1 MKKTNSTITN
11 PFSCPAEDC
20 GRKFPTQQK
29 LDEHIANRH
38 PNLRKKKKNIDELLD
53 HIKSLE
59 SYVEKEGN
67 ELREHL
73 DIPELPNY
81 DNILSDVSE
90 EESEEKEEPKKMIEP
105 EKKEE
110 GDNKPKDDK
119 IIEITDEMIGIGK
132 EYEDYED
139 IKEMN
144 LSKMKIASFLTKR
157 NINFTEITNL
167 RKIDLSFNIITYTYD
182 IRLFDKIQVC
192 ILNDNKIED
201 IGFCEY
207 LPELTILNVENNAIT
222 SITSLNKNKK
232 NLQTLKLSNN
242 KIQYKNSTLQ
252 TIKNLPSLT
261 ELTIENNPFLEEVFA
276 YRHLFISSYPNI
288 LELNN
293 TKITDLDRD
302 VSRRFMSEHSIKA
315 RPSSARQSEN
325 TNIKKEDM
333 IDNDNNVNPNKTM
346 TQFRVG
352 TTIITKTAYVPND
365 QEKKIE
371 KISQKKKKLLP
382 QIDMKSKENLEL
394 QRENKELKKI
404 IEEQKK
410 EIDNL
415 KIQVID
421 LTEVNKQ
428 YEEIINQQKA
438 KSESIKNNKDNDE
451 EKAKLRTQLEM
462 WKKEYC
468 DLLDKT
474 MSTNNN
480 TSNFSNEV
488 LRSHS
493 NFRSRPQTASTP
505 YRSGDFE
512 KIIKEI
518 SIMNRK
524 NSLDDSIEDDD
535 EEEEINTNIKK
546 EDIKEKEKE
555 EDEPEENI
563 EEGSEDSLGDIE
575 ELCRKSFADLKSMR
589 EEMKDLNQKIEEK
602 STVKGLIS
610 ERNNEKKEN
619 SLLTGKPVIIK
630 QRSTSKNKLKPLTKN
645 KGDNIKMMKNTLK

>member
-1 MKKTNSTITN
+1 MKKANSTNTN

-38 PNLRKKKKNIDELLD
+38 PELVKKKKNFDELLD

-59 SYVEKEGN
+59 TFVEKEGN

-90 EESEEKEEPKKMIEP
+90 EESEEKEEPKMMKEP
-105 EKKEE
+105 EKKKEE
-110 GDNKPKDDK
+110 ENKPKDDK
-119 IIEITDEMIGIGK
+119 IIEITDEMLGIGK
-132 EYEDYED
+132 EYEDYEN
-139 IKEMN
+139 IKEIN

-157 NINFTEITNL
+157 NVDFTEITNL

-182 IRLFDKIQVC
+182 IRLFDKIQIC
-192 ILNDNKIED
+192 ILNDNRIED

-207 LPELTILNVENNAIT
+207 LPELIFLNVENNAIT

-232 NLQTLKLSNN
+232 NLRTLKLSNN

-252 TIKNLPSLT
+252 TIKNLPSLE
-261 ELTIENNPFLEEVFA
+261 ELTIENNPFLQEIFA

-302 VSRRFMSEHSIKA
+302 VSRRFMAEHSIKA

-325 TNIKKEDM
+325 KNLKQEDM
-333 IDNDNNVNPNKTM
+333 INSDNNVNPNKTM

-352 TTIITKTAYVPND
+352 TTVITKTAYVPND
-365 QEKKIE
+365 QEKKTE
-371 KISQKKKKLLP
+371 KIAQKKKKLLP

-415 KIQVID
+415 KIQVLD

-428 YEEIINQQKA
+428 YEEMINQQKA
-438 KSESIKNNKDNDE
+438 KAEAMKSNKDIDE
-451 EKAKLRTQLEM
+451 EKAKLKSQLEM

-480 TSNFSNEV
+480 STNFSNEV

-493 NFRSRPQTASTP
+493 NFRTRPQTATTP

-512 KIIKEI
+512 KVIKEI

-524 NSLDDSIEDDD
+524 NSLDDSIEDE
-535 EEEEINTNIKK
+535 EEEEINTDVKK
-546 EDIKEKEKE
+546 EDIKEKEE
-555 EDEPEENI
+555 EEPEENI
-563 EEGSEDSLGDIE
+563 EEGSDDSLGDIE

-589 EEMKDLNQKIEEK
+589 EEMKDLNQKIDEK
-602 STVKGLIS
+602 TTVKGMIS

-630 QRSTSKNKLKPLTKN
+630 QRSSSKNKLKPLTK
-645 KGDNIKMMKNTLK
+645 KEPIKMMKNTLK

>member
-1 MKKTNSTITN
+1 MKKANSTNTN

-38 PNLRKKKKNIDELLD
+38 PELVKKKKNFDELLD

-59 SYVEKEGN
+59 TFVEKEGN

-90 EESEEKEEPKKMIEP
+90 EESEEKEEPKMMKEP
-105 EKKEE
+105 EKKKEE
-110 GDNKPKDDK
+110 ENKPKDDK
-119 IIEITDEMIGIGK
+119 IIEITDEMLGIGK
-132 EYEDYED
+132 EYEDYEN
-139 IKEMN
+139 IKEIN

-157 NINFTEITNL
+157 NVDFTEITNL

-182 IRLFDKIQVC
+182 IRLFDRIQIC
-192 ILNDNKIED
+192 ILNDNRIED

-207 LPELTILNVENNAIT
+207 LPELIFLNVENNAIT

-232 NLQTLKLSNN
+232 NLRTLKLSNN

-252 TIKNLPSLT
+252 TIKNLPSLE
-261 ELTIENNPFLEEVFA
+261 ELTIENNPFLQEIFA

-302 VSRRFMSEHSIKA
+302 VSRRFMAEHSIKA

-325 TNIKKEDM
+325 KNLKQEDM
-333 IDNDNNVNPNKTM
+333 INSDNNVNPNKTM

-352 TTIITKTAYVPND
+352 TTVITKTAYVPND
-365 QEKKIE
+365 QEKKTE
-371 KISQKKKKLLP
+371 KIAQKKKKLLP

-415 KIQVID
+415 KIQVLD

-428 YEEIINQQKA
+428 YEEMINQQKA
-438 KSESIKNNKDNDE
+438 KAEAMKSNKDIDE
-451 EKAKLRTQLEM
+451 EKAKLKSQLEM

-480 TSNFSNEV
+480 STNFSNEV

-493 NFRSRPQTASTP
+493 NFRTRPQTATTP

-512 KIIKEI
+512 KVIKEI

-524 NSLDDSIEDDD
+524 NSLNDSIEDE
-535 EEEEINTNIKK
+535 EEEEINTDVKK
-546 EDIKEKEKE
+546 EDIKEKEE
-555 EDEPEENI
+555 EEPEENI
-563 EEGSEDSLGDIE
+563 EGSDDSLGDIE

-589 EEMKDLNQKIEEK
+589 EEMKDLNQKIDEK
-602 STVKGLIS
+602 ATVKGMIS

-630 QRSTSKNKLKPLTKN
+630 QRSSSKNKLKPLTK
-645 KGDNIKMMKNTLK
+645 KEPIKMMKNTLK

>member
-1 MKKTNSTITN
+1 MKKTNSTNAN

-38 PNLRKKKKNIDELLD
+38 PALVKKKKNFDELLD

-59 SYVEKEGN
+59 TFVEKEGN

-73 DIPELPNY
+73 EIPELPNY

-90 EESEEKEEPKKMIEP
+90 EESEEKEEPKMIIEP

-110 GDNKPKDDK
+110 EENKPKDDK
-119 IIEITDEMIGIGK
+119 IIEITNEMLGIGK
-132 EYEDYED
+132 EYEDYD
-139 IKEMN
+139 NIKEIN

-157 NINFTEITNL
+157 NVDFTEITNL

-182 IRLFDKIQVC
+182 IRLFDKIQIC
-192 ILNDNKIED
+192 ILNDNRIED

-232 NLQTLKLSNN
+232 NLKTLKLSNN

-261 ELTIENNPFLEEVFA
+261 ELTIENNPFLNEVFA
-276 YRHLFISSYPNI
+276 YRHLFISSYQNI

-302 VSRRFMSEHSIKA
+302 VSRRFMAEHSIKA

-325 TNIKKEDM
+325 NNLKKEDM
-333 IDNDNNVNPNKTM
+333 IDTDNNVNPNKTM

-352 TTIITKTAYVPND
+352 TTVITKTAYVPND
-365 QEKKIE
+365 QEKKTE
-371 KISQKKKKLLP
+371 KIAQKKKKLLP

-415 KIQVID
+415 KIQVLD

-428 YEEIINQQKA
+428 YEEMLTQQKTKIEA
-438 KSESIKNNKDNDE
+438 MKSNKDIDE
-451 EKAKLRTQLEM
+451 EKAKLKSKLEM

-480 TSNFSNEV
+480 STNFSNEV

-493 NFRSRPQTASTP
+493 NFRTRPQTASTP

-512 KIIKEI
+512 KVIKEI

-524 NSLDDSIEDDD
+524 NSLDDSIDDD
-535 EEEEINTNIKK
+535 EEEEINTDVKK
-546 EDIKEKEKE
+546 EDIKEKEE
-555 EDEPEENI
+555 EDPEENI
-563 EEGSEDSLGDIE
+563 EEGSDDSLGDIE

-589 EEMKDLNQKIEEK
+589 EEMKDLNQKIDEK
-602 STVKGLIS
+602 STVKGMIS

-630 QRSTSKNKLKPLTKN
+630 QRSSSKNKLKPLTK
-645 KGDNIKMMKNTLK
+645 KAPIKMMKNTLK

>member
-1 MKKTNSTITN
+1 MKKTNSTNAN

-38 PNLRKKKKNIDELLD
+38 PALVKKKKNFDELLD

-59 SYVEKEGN
+59 TFVEKEGN

-73 DIPELPNY
+73 EIPELPNY

-90 EESEEKEEPKKMIEP
+90 EESEEKEEPKMIIEP

-110 GDNKPKDDK
+110 EENKPKDDK
-119 IIEITDEMIGIGK
+119 IIEITNEMLGIGK
-132 EYEDYED
+132 EYEDYD
-139 IKEMN
+139 NIKEIN

-157 NINFTEITNL
+157 NVDFTEITNL

-182 IRLFDKIQVC
+182 IRLFDKIQIC
-192 ILNDNKIED
+192 ILNDNRIED

-232 NLQTLKLSNN
+232 NLKTLKLSNN

-261 ELTIENNPFLEEVFA
+261 ELTIENNPFLNEVFA
-276 YRHLFISSYPNI
+276 YRHLFISSYQNI

-293 TKITDLDRD
+293 IKITDLDRD
-302 VSRRFMSEHSIKA
+302 VSRRFMAEHSIKA

-325 TNIKKEDM
+325 NNLKKEDM
-333 IDNDNNVNPNKTM
+333 IDTDNNVNPNKTM

-352 TTIITKTAYVPND
+352 TTVITKTAYVPND
-365 QEKKIE
+365 QEKKTE
-371 KISQKKKKLLP
+371 KIAQKKKKLLP

-415 KIQVID
+415 KIQVLD

-428 YEEIINQQKA
+428 YEEMLTQQKTKIEA
-438 KSESIKNNKDNDE
+438 MKSNKDIDE
-451 EKAKLRTQLEM
+451 EKAKLKSQLEM

-480 TSNFSNEV
+480 STNFSNEV

-493 NFRSRPQTASTP
+493 NFRTRPQTASTP

-512 KIIKEI
+512 KVIKEI

-524 NSLDDSIEDDD
+524 NSLDDSIDDD
-535 EEEEINTNIKK
+535 EEEEINTDVKK
-546 EDIKEKEKE
+546 EDIKEKEE
-555 EDEPEENI
+555 EDPEENI
-563 EEGSEDSLGDIE
+563 EEGSDDSLGDIE

-589 EEMKDLNQKIEEK
+589 EEMKDLNQKIDEK
-602 STVKGLIS
+602 STVKGMIS

-630 QRSTSKNKLKPLTKN
+630 QRSSSKNKLKPLTK
-645 KGDNIKMMKNTLK
+645 KEPIKMMKNTLK

>member
-1 MKKTNSTITN
+1 MKKTNSTNAN

-38 PNLRKKKKNIDELLD
+38 PALVKKKKNFDELLD

-59 SYVEKEGN
+59 TFVEKEGN

-73 DIPELPNY
+73 EIPELPNY

-90 EESEEKEEPKKMIEP
+90 EESEEKEEPKMIIEP

-110 GDNKPKDDK
+110 EENKPKDDK
-119 IIEITDEMIGIGK
+119 IIEITNEMLGIGK
-132 EYEDYED
+132 EYEDYD
-139 IKEMN
+139 NIKEIN
-144 LSKMKIASFLTKR
+144 LSKIKIASFLTKR
-157 NINFTEITNL
+157 NVDFTEITNL

-182 IRLFDKIQVC
+182 IRLFDKIQIC
-192 ILNDNKIED
+192 ILNDNRIED

-232 NLQTLKLSNN
+232 NLKTLKLSNN

-261 ELTIENNPFLEEVFA
+261 ELTIENNPFLNEVFA
-276 YRHLFISSYPNI
+276 YRHLFISSYQNI

-302 VSRRFMSEHSIKA
+302 VSRRFMAEHSIKA

-325 TNIKKEDM
+325 NNLKKEDM
-333 IDNDNNVNPNKTM
+333 IDTDNNVNPNKTM

-352 TTIITKTAYVPND
+352 TTVITKTAYVPND
-365 QEKKIE
+365 QEKKTE
-371 KISQKKKKLLP
+371 KIAQKKKKLLP

-415 KIQVID
+415 KIQVLD

-428 YEEIINQQKA
+428 YEEMLTQQKTKIEA
-438 KSESIKNNKDNDE
+438 MKSNKDIDE
-451 EKAKLRTQLEM
+451 EKAKLKSQLEM

-480 TSNFSNEV
+480 STNFSNEV

-493 NFRSRPQTASTP
+493 NFRTRPQTASTP

-512 KIIKEI
+512 KVIKEI

-524 NSLDDSIEDDD
+524 NSLDDSIDDD
-535 EEEEINTNIKK
+535 EEEEINTDVKK
-546 EDIKEKEKE
+546 EDIKEKEE
-555 EDEPEENI
+555 EDPEENI
-563 EEGSEDSLGDIE
+563 EEGSDDSLGDIE

-589 EEMKDLNQKIEEK
+589 EEMKDLNQKIDEK
-602 STVKGLIS
+602 ATVKVMIS

-619 SLLTGKPVIIK
+619 SLLIGKPVIIK
-630 QRSTSKNKLKPLTKN
+630 QRSSSKNKLKPLTK
-645 KGDNIKMMKNTLK
+645 KEPIKMMKNTLK

>member
-1 MKKTNSTITN
+1 MKKTNSTNAN

-38 PNLRKKKKNIDELLD
+38 PALVKKKKNFDELLD

-59 SYVEKEGN
+59 TFVEKEGN

-73 DIPELPNY
+73 EIPELPNY

-90 EESEEKEEPKKMIEP
+90 EESEEKEEPKMIIEP

-110 GDNKPKDDK
+110 EENKPKDDK
-119 IIEITDEMIGIGK
+119 IIEITNEMLGIGK
-132 EYEDYED
+132 EYEDYD
-139 IKEMN
+139 NIKEIN

-157 NINFTEITNL
+157 NVDFTEITNL

-182 IRLFDKIQVC
+182 IRLFDKIQIC
-192 ILNDNKIED
+192 ILNDNRIED

-232 NLQTLKLSNN
+232 NLKTLKLSNN

-261 ELTIENNPFLEEVFA
+261 ELTIENNPFLNEVFA
-276 YRHLFISSYPNI
+276 YRHLFISSYQNI

-302 VSRRFMSEHSIKA
+302 VSRLFMAEHSIKA

-325 TNIKKEDM
+325 NNLKKEDM
-333 IDNDNNVNPNKTM
+333 IDTDNNVNPNKTM

-352 TTIITKTAYVPND
+352 TTVITKTAYVPND
-365 QEKKIE
+365 QEKKTE
-371 KISQKKKKLLP
+371 KIAQKKKKLLP

-415 KIQVID
+415 KIQVLD

-428 YEEIINQQKA
+428 YEEMLTQQKTKIEA
-438 KSESIKNNKDNDE
+438 MKSNKDIDE
-451 EKAKLRTQLEM
+451 EKAKLKSQLEM

-480 TSNFSNEV
+480 STNFSNEV

-493 NFRSRPQTASTP
+493 NFRTRPQTASTP

-512 KIIKEI
+512 KVIKEI

-524 NSLDDSIEDDD
+524 NSLDDSIDDD
-535 EEEEINTNIKK
+535 EEEEINTDVKK
-546 EDIKEKEKE
+546 EDIKEKEE
-555 EDEPEENI
+555 EDPEENI
-563 EEGSEDSLGDIE
+563 EEGSDDSLGDIE

-589 EEMKDLNQKIEEK
+589 EEMKDLNQKIDEK
-602 STVKGLIS
+602 STVKGMIS

-630 QRSTSKNKLKPLTKN
+630 QRSSSKNKLKPLTK
-645 KGDNIKMMKNTLK
+645 KEPIKMMKNTLK

>member
-1 MKKTNSTITN
+1 MKKANSTNTN

-38 PNLRKKKKNIDELLD
+38 PELVKKKKNFDELLD

-59 SYVEKEGN
+59 TFVEKEGN

-90 EESEEKEEPKKMIEP
+90 EESEEKEEPKMMKEP
-105 EKKEE
+105 EKKKEE
-110 GDNKPKDDK
+110 ENKPKDDK
-119 IIEITDEMIGIGK
+119 IIEITDEMLGIGK
-132 EYEDYED
+132 EYEDYEN
-139 IKEMN
+139 IKEIN

-157 NINFTEITNL
+157 NVDFTEITNL

-182 IRLFDKIQVC
+182 IRLFDKIQIC
-192 ILNDNKIED
+192 ILNDNRIED

-207 LPELTILNVENNAIT
+207 LPELIFLNVENNAIT

-232 NLQTLKLSNN
+232 NLKTLKLSNN

-252 TIKNLPSLT
+252 TIKNLPSLE
-261 ELTIENNPFLEEVFA
+261 ELTIENNPFLQEIFA

-302 VSRRFMSEHSIKA
+302 VSRRFMAEHSIKA

-325 TNIKKEDM
+325 KNLKQEDM
-333 IDNDNNVNPNKTM
+333 INSDNNVNPNKTM

-352 TTIITKTAYVPND
+352 TTVITKTAYVPND
-365 QEKKIE
+365 QEKKTE
-371 KISQKKKKLLP
+371 KIAQKKKKLLP

-415 KIQVID
+415 KIQVLD

-428 YEEIINQQKA
+428 YEEMINQQKA
-438 KSESIKNNKDNDE
+438 KAEAMKSNKDIDE
-451 EKAKLRTQLEM
+451 EKAKLKSQLEM

-480 TSNFSNEV
+480 STNFSNEV

-493 NFRSRPQTASTP
+493 NFRTRPQTASTP

-512 KIIKEI
+512 KVIKEI

-524 NSLDDSIEDDD
+524 NSLDDSIEDE
-535 EEEEINTNIKK
+535 EEEEINTDVKK
-546 EDIKEKEKE
+546 EDIKEKEE
-555 EDEPEENI
+555 EEPEENI
-563 EEGSEDSLGDIE
+563 EGSDDSLGDIE

-589 EEMKDLNQKIEEK
+589 EEMKDLNQKIDEK
-602 STVKGLIS
+602 ATVKGMIS

-630 QRSTSKNKLKPLTKN
+630 QRSSSKNKLKPLTK
-645 KGDNIKMMKNTLK
+645 KEPIKMMKNTLK